1 MRKVTKLIFCLCLL
15 AVCLLPLSSCSNDP
29 VSSLKLDV
37 DFEGKSFHTDG
48 IGEVELLSV
57 TDGDT
62 ANYQDH
68 DNTFITLRYFAV
80 DTPESTGEVQK
91 WGRAASEYAKEKLEN
106 AVSIVLEKDPSSTEL
121 DNYGRYL
128 GYVWYKPTEDSDYIN
143 FNLELVQNGFS
154 QNTSKGSGKYLDYF
168 NDAQAYAEENNLRI
182 WSDDD
187 DPLYSDTPEV
197 IENIKILTERQEEL
211 YYKMISIEAYVKN
224 YSNSYLTIANMVDGV
239 EYTYTVYMH
248 NTTAPTI
255 TRPGNLVNI
264 IGTVQTYN
272 GNWQISGVRYG
283 QIDGNNSTLVT
294 AGYYLTFGKSI
305 NLVAPYYNFENIT
318 VANVEISGENYVFTG
333 TTARLRQSGEVTVTF
348 TVPNSKEI
356 NFTDYI
362 GKEIEVV
369 GFNEEGTTSSDMQ
382 INFVVLSLDD
392 IIVH

>member
-91 WGRAASEYAKEKLEN
+91 WGIAASEYAKEKLEN

-143 FNLELVQNGFS
+143 FNL
-154 QNTSKGSGKYLDYF
+154 
-168 NDAQAYAEENNLRI
+168 
-182 WSDDD
+182 
-187 DPLYSDTPEV
+187 
-197 IENIKILTERQEEL
+197 
-211 YYKMISIEAYVKN
+211 
-224 YSNSYLTIANMVDGV
+224 
-239 EYTYTVYMH
+239 
-248 NTTAPTI
+248 
-255 TRPGNLVNI
+255 
-264 IGTVQTYN
+264 
-272 GNWQISGVRYG
+272 
-283 QIDGNNSTLVT
+283 
-294 AGYYLTFGKSI
+294 
-305 NLVAPYYNFENIT
+305 
-318 VANVEISGENYVFTG
+318 
-333 TTARLRQSGEVTVTF
+333 
-348 TVPNSKEI
+348 
-356 NFTDYI
+356 
-362 GKEIEVV
+362 
-369 GFNEEGTTSSDMQ
+369 
-382 INFVVLSLDD
+382 
-392 IIVH
+392 